1 VGQLVEVLAVEVE
14 ETPADP
20 LLGASVDTP
29 AAGRHLAAH
38 ALEIGGWALGPDGA
52 AERVEVALD
61 GRVLA
66 EAAVGQPRDDIGAA
80 YPDVAGADRAGFE
93 VAVDAG
99 RLPAEAELEVRASV
113 DSATATVTIGRL
125 RLRRC
130 WRGNLRRDP
139 LPLISLVVVRDAADQ
154 DLEATLRGLEEQR
167 YPATE
172 LVVVDPRASADQDP
186 AGLRNEAIRC
196 SSGDLILF
204 LPAGAVLSG
213 DALFAAVER
222 LIERPEACGV
232 IDGEVDGPVG
242 AAVFRRSAFE
252 ELRGFRAAAGERC
265 ERELADRAA
274 DYDAL
279 FVPGALREDEG

>member
-1 VGQLVEVLAVEVE
+1 MGQLVEVLGVEVE
-14 ETPADP
+14 ETPAEP

-66 EAAVGQPRDDIGAA
+66 EATVGQPREDIGAA
-80 YPDVAGADRAGFE
+80 YPDLAGADRAGFE
-93 VAVDAG
+93 VAVDAA

-113 DSATATVTIGRL
+113 DSATATIGRL

-130 WRGNLRRDP
+130 WREPLRREP
-139 LPLISLVVVRDAADQ
+139 LPLISLVVVRDSAGQ
-154 DLEATLRGLEEQR
+154 DLEATLRDLEEQR

-172 LVVVDPRASADQDP
+172 LVVVDPPASAGQGP
-186 AGLRNEAIRC
+186 AELRNEAIRC
-196 SSGDLILF
+196 SNGDLILF
-204 LPAGAVLSG
+204 LPAGATLSG

-222 LIERPEACGV
+222 LIENPEVCAV
-232 IDGEVDGPVG
+232 IDGDADGPIDG
-242 AAVFRRSAFE
+242 AVFRRSAFE